1 MKKRVFPI
9 SMTVLWGIV
18 FTTAMHNLTLGICM
32 GLMMGIAFGLFDSGE
47 YDYRFDGTAGDAN
60 SFCDS
65 LKSDKRDRVPP
76 FIIRRLS
83 EDER

>member
-32 GLMMGIAFGLFDSGE
+32 GLMMGIAFGLFDS
-47 YDYRFDGTAGDAN
+47 
-60 SFCDS
+60 
-65 LKSDKRDRVPP
+65 DKKDKQEQGNDDVN
-76 FIIRRLS
+76 
-83 EDER
+83 